1 MVKNEEKLR
10 NACESA
16 SQAFAK
22 LKDEKYDNI
31 KSKLEYCV
39 GSYDY
44 DKNPE
49 GLVEYGNVALEELRA
64 AKTKYPRKFN
74 KKIITDL
81 EAGLK

>member
-1 MVKNEEKLR
+1 MVKNKLLR

-22 LKDEKYDNI
+22 LKDGKYDNI

-64 AKTKYPRKFN
+64 AKEKYPRKFN

-81 EAGLK
+81 EKGLK